1 MFTTSRYASEKSR
14 NLALKLAKENKEL
27 FICRG
32 KRTIASLVE
41 LARKKGEKKISIIE
55 EEDGTPKKIAVIS
68 VSELGNWEWSGE
80 DEL

>member
-14 NLALKLAKENKEL
+14 KLAHRLAKEKKEL

-32 KRTIASLVE
+32 KHTIAALVE
-41 LARKKGEKKISIIE
+41 IARKKGEKKISIVE
-55 EEDGTPKKIAVIS
+55 EEKGTPKKIAVIS

>member
-14 NLALKLAKENKEL
+14 KLALELAKEKKEL

-32 KRTIASLVE
+32 KHTIAALVE
-41 LARKKGEKKISIIE
+41 IARKKGEKRISIVE
-55 EEDGTPKKIAVIS
+55 EEKGMPKKIAHITVF
-68 VSELGNWEWSGE
+68 ELGDWKWSGE